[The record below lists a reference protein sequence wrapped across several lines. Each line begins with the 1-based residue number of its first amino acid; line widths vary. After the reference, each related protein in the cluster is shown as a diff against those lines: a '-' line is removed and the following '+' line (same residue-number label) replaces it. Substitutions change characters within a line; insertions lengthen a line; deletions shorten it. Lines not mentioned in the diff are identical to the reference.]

1 MYLEI
6 DIQFLLSTESYV
18 SVSVPTLPSTTDQET
33 VASDASEANG
43 GSIKKDDESIISIEN
58 KSCLSSVDKLN
69 SPSDDESGSVK
80 DSDSLTKTTVL
91 RGSNEGRADP
101 PETRNSLTSPSDNSS
116 KTSMT
121 EFVPIVEPEKDIKIH
136 LKSTPGTTTL
146 DVTFDDKKTST
157 MSSEMV
163 YYFLTESMAD
173 SDEAVKASAGTTFP
187 TIKTRDFR
195 N

>member
-6 DIQFLLSTESYV
+6 NIQFLLSTESYV
-18 SVSVPTLPSTTDQET
+18 SVSVPTLPSTTDQDT
-33 VASDASEANG
+33 VASDASEGNG
-43 GSIKKDDESIISIEN
+43 GSIKKDDESINQTFISIEN

-69 SPSDDESGSVK
+69 SPPDDGSGSVK
-80 DSDSLTKTTVL
+80 DCDSLTKTTVL
-91 RGSNEGRADP
+91 MGSSEGRADP

-157 MSSEMV
+157 IS
-163 YYFLTESMAD
+163 SMAD
-173 SDEAVKASAGTTFP
+173 SDDAVKASAGTTVP
-187 TIKTRDFR
+187 TNKTRDFR